1 MRRGAALI
9 VLAALAGG
17 AGAEVPMTTAP
28 PRARPVTAAPAPL
41 ALPAPSPALE
51 GQGLRALAPRP
62 RPGIPAEF
70 AAPLAPAPGRPGLAP
85 LPRPDDLNLAAA
97 PAKKPGFSLLP
108 KASKKKPVKG
118 SVCGDP
124 DIRGEALQPIKG
136 TSRGCGLAEPVRVT
150 SVSGVALNPGATIG
164 CDTAAALK
172 DWIETGMA
180 PAFGR
185 REVVEL
191 KIAASYICRT
201 QNNRRGAKV
210 SEHGRGNAVDISAFV
225 LADGTVWTVAQDY
238 NRQIRKAQAEAC
250 GIFGT
255 TLGPGS
261 DGYHEDH
268 LHFDIADHGNGPYC
282 R

>member
-1 MRRGAALI
+1 MRRGLAALS
-9 VLAALAGG
+9 VLAVLAGG
-17 AGAEVPMTTAP
+17 AGAEGPVTSGSPMP
-28 PRARPVTAAPAPL
+28 RPVTAAAPPVLADPAP
-41 ALPAPSPALE
+41 APAGATVW
-51 GQGLRALAPRP
+51 APRP
-62 RPGIPAEF
+62 RPARS
-70 AAPLAPAPGRPGLAP
+70 AAPPASAPATDGPGLAP
-85 LPRPDDLNLAAA
+85 RARPDDLALASA
-97 PAKKPGFSLLP
+97 PAGKKPGFTLFP

-124 DIRGEALQPIKG
+124 DIRGEELKPIKG

-150 SVSGVALNPGATIG
+150 SISGVALNPGATIG

-172 DWIETGMA
+172 DWIETGMG

-201 QNNRRGAKV
+201 QNNRRGAKI
-210 SEHGRGNAVDISAFV
+210 SEHGRGNAIDISAFV
-225 LADGTVWTVAQDY
+225 MADGTVWTVEEDY
-238 NRQIRKAQAEAC
+238 NRQIARAHAEAC